1 MSQPS
6 NSLHLNNKKPHEE
19 EDDDMIILPD
29 VDNSELIARYQ
40 LSLVGR
46 LFNKER
52 QSVEALIALLPR
64 PSIWDALT

>member
-6 NSLHLNNKKPHEE
+6 NSLNLNNKKPQEE
-19 EDDDMIILPD
+19 EDEDLVILPD

-52 QSVEALIALLPR
+52 RSVEALIALLPR
-64 PSIWDALT
+64 PSIWNA